1 MNKRPLIDVIPCFK
15 KIIANLKNTIV
26 IFIKIYMPS
35 IQFFIANFA
44 SELPVSTYQAN
55 KKAILSKLHTLSSRI
70 VKYND

>member
-1 MNKRPLIDVIPCFK
+1 
-15 KIIANLKNTIV
+15 
-26 IFIKIYMPS
+26 MPS